1 MPGPG
6 AYESPEKASKGFT
19 IGQKR
24 EEKIPMTPGVGSYE
38 ARNDL
43 TVSKEASV
51 KISQAKREDL
61 WKQELKTAETP
72 GPGAVDPYEPARD
85 TGFVFSKEG
94 RFPDSKETIPGPGTY
109 ELLDD

>member
-51 KISQAKREDL
+51 KISQAKREDI
-61 WKQELKTAETP
+61 WVEQTK
-72 GPGAVDPYEPARD
+72 
-85 TGFVFSKEG
+85 
-94 RFPDSKETIPGPGTY
+94 
-109 ELLDD
+109 